1 MTYIQ
6 QRGISK
12 HIRNRAFRRRQKDEK
27 YMEKI
32 IITFP
37 DGNKREYDAGITAEK
52 VAQTISISLS
62 KKAISADLDGAH
74 WDLQWPIYKDAELSI
89 NTLKNKE
96 RAIELVRHDLAHI
109 MARAVQEIWPKVKVT
124 IGPVI
129 NHGWYYDFDHEEPF
143 TLSLIHI

>member
-1 MTYIQ
+1 
-6 QRGISK
+6 
-12 HIRNRAFRRRQKDEK
+12 
-27 YMEKI
+27 MEKI

-37 DGNKREYDAGITAEK
+37 DGSKREYDAGITAEK

-74 WDLQWPIYKDAELSI
+74 WDLQWPIYKDAKLSI

-96 RAIELVRHDLAHI
+96 RATELVRHDLAHI

-129 NHGWYYDFDHEEPF
+129 THG
-143 TLSLIHI
+143 

>member
-62 KKAISADLDGAH
+62 KKAISADLDG
-74 WDLQWPIYKDAELSI
+74 
-89 NTLKNKE
+89 
-96 RAIELVRHDLAHI
+96 V
-109 MARAVQEIWPKVKVT
+109 
-124 IGPVI
+124 IGTFNGQYI
-129 NHGWYYDFDHEEPF
+129 K
-143 TLSLIHI
+143 TLSYQLIL

>member
-1 MTYIQ
+1 
-6 QRGISK
+6 
-12 HIRNRAFRRRQKDEK
+12 
-27 YMEKI
+27 MEKI

-89 NTLKNKE
+89 NTLKNKKTIIIISH
-96 RAIELVRHDLAHI
+96 RLSTLNICDTIYELKD
-109 MARAVQEIWPKVKVT
+109 KT
-124 IGPVI
+124 INVFK
-129 NHGWYYDFDHEEPF
+129 N
-143 TLSLIHI
+143 

>member
-1 MTYIQ
+1 
-6 QRGISK
+6 
-12 HIRNRAFRRRQKDEK
+12 
-27 YMEKI
+27 MEKI

-62 KKAISADLDGAH
+62 KKAISADLDGNH

-129 NHGWYYDFDHEEPF
+129 NHGWYYDFEGALENGVILPPHPDNPGVFELKNPNQN
-143 TLSLIHI
+143 IKGVVR

>member
-1 MTYIQ
+1 
-6 QRGISK
+6 
-12 HIRNRAFRRRQKDEK
+12 
-27 YMEKI
+27 MEKI

-129 NHGWYYDFDHEEPF
+129 NMVGIMILTTKNHLPLKIWGKLKENA
-143 TLSLIHI
+143 

>member
-1 MTYIQ
+1 MLQLIRSRILKKYKAFLTSIQ

-37 DGNKREYDAGITAEK
+37 DGNKREYGAGITAGE

-62 KKAISADLDGAH
+62 KKAISADLDGNH
-74 WDLQWPIYKDAELSI
+74 WDLQWPIYQDAELSI
-89 NTLKNKE
+89 NCLLYTSPSP
-96 RAIELVRHDLAHI
+96 RDR
-109 MARAVQEIWPKVKVT
+109 
-124 IGPVI
+124 G
-129 NHGWYYDFDHEEPF
+129 
-143 TLSLIHI
+143 